1 MSILVTG
8 CAGFIGYHLT
18 QRLLGE
24 GNHVIGIDN
33 INNYYDVKLKRLRL
47 NNISSEKF
55 SFEEMDI
62 ENRSGL
68 RKLFNENKIEKV
80 FNLAGRAGVRA
91 SLSQPFEYFDTNTV
105 GTLNLL
111 DLCREH
117 SINTFVTASTS
128 SVYSNVETPFN
139 ENQKVD
145 MPISPYAASKRSAEL
160 MAYTYAFQYG
170 MNISALRFFTVYGP
184 YGRPD
189 MSVLRF
195 IRWIDEGKAIQLY
208 GTGEQARDFTY
219 VDDIV
224 DGIIKSSK
232 QKNAFQVYNL
242 GGGNNPISMLS
253 LIAEIENQLG
263 KKAKIDHLEK
273 HNADVDVTWADISK
287 AESELSWKP
296 KTELLEG
303 LKATIDWYL
312 SHKEALKNIPF

>member
-18 QRLLGE
+18 QKLLKE
-24 GNHVIGIDN
+24 GFEVIGIDN
-33 INNYYDVKLKRLRL
+33 INSYYDVKLKRLRL
-47 NNISSEKF
+47 DHISSEKF
-55 SFEEMDI
+55 SFQEMDI
-62 ENRSGL
+62 EDRNGL
-68 RKLFNENKIEKV
+68 KKLFDENKIEKV

-111 DLCREH
+111 DLCREKG
-117 SINTFVTASTS
+117 IKTFVTASTS
-128 SVYSNVETPFN
+128 SVYSNVETPFH
-139 ENQKVD
+139 EGQKVD

-160 MAYTYAFQYG
+160 MAYTYAFQYK

-184 YGRPD
+184 FGRPD

-195 IRWIDEGKAIQLY
+195 IRWVDEGKAIQLY

-224 DGIIKSSK
+224 NGIIKSSE
-232 QKNAFQVYNL
+232 QTNAFQVYNL

-263 KKAKIDHLEK
+263 KKAHINHLEK
-273 HNADVDVTWADISK
+273 HNADVDVTWADITK
-287 AESELSWKP
+287 AEKELAWKP

-303 LKATIDWYL
+303 LRATIAWYL
-312 SHKEALKNIPF
+312 NHKEALKNIPF